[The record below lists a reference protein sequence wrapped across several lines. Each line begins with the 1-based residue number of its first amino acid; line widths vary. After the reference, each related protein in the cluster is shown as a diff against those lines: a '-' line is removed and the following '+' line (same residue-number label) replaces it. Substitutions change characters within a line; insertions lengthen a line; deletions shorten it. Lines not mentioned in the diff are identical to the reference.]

1 MNASESN
8 TPLGHLLL
16 LIPLSILAIA
26 FFSRLTQLEA
36 RPMHGDEANQ
46 AVKAGALLDEGFYR
60 YDPLD
65 HHGPTLYY
73 FSLVS
78 ARLFGQRTFIDTSE
92 RTFRVV
98 PALFGIGIVIL
109 ILLLRNGLG
118 TPAAWSAAL
127 LAAVSPAQTYYSRY
141 FIQETLLVFFTLAL
155 LLCGWRYLRRPGLG
169 WAFAAG
175 TCIGLMHATKETSV
189 IAWAAIAA
197 ALVATRLWKKRSG
210 EEAGLAMR
218 PVHLA
223 AAIALAVAVSVTLY
237 SSFFTYARGPLDS
250 ILTYGHYL
258 QQGGEPTLHE
268 KPWTYYLAQMAY
280 VHNGAGPHWSEAM
293 LLLLALIGA
302 IAILRFPKRLV
313 GDRDLSRF
321 LLLFATFMTVVYSA
335 LPYKTPW
342 TMLSLHIAIVLIAG
356 IGMAALLRYRPRI
369 FTGLSVKDVKTGR
382 VRVRLR
388 LRSPAKGFIFVLC
401 IVGIAH
407 LAYQSWLANARYPA
421 DPRNPYVYA
430 HTSPAFMKLVDR
442 IEDIAAV
449 HPDSEAML
457 IHVIQP
463 DEDYWPIPWYLRRF
477 ERVGYWKTIPDSP
490 DAAIIIADRDLAE
503 ALDAQL
509 QENYVVEMHGLRP
522 SVLRSVYIREDLW
535 KAFIETRKP

>member
-1 MNASESN
+1 MPGEGVRGNRAFVNASESN
-8 TPLGHLLL
+8 TSPGHLLL
-16 LIPLSILAIA
+16 LLPLSILAIA

-78 ARLFGQRTFIDTSE
+78 ARLLGQHIFIDTSE
-92 RTFRVV
+92 RTFRIV
-98 PALFGIGIVIL
+98 PALFGIGIVVL
-109 ILLLRNGLG
+109 ILLLRSGLG
-118 TPAAWSAAL
+118 TIAAWCAAL

-155 LLCGWRYLRRPGLG
+155 LLCGWRYIRRPGPG
-169 WAFAAG
+169 WALATGA
-175 TCIGLMHATKETSV
+175 CIGLMHATKETSI

-197 ALVATRLWKKRSG
+197 ALVITILWKKRSG
-210 EEAGLAMR
+210 EKAGFAMR
-218 PVHLA
+218 PTHLG
-223 AAIALAVAVSVTLY
+223 AAIAVAVVVSVTLY

-302 IAILRFPKRLV
+302 IAILRFPERLD
-313 GDRDLSRF
+313 GDRDLMRF
-321 LLLFATFMTVVYSA
+321 LLLFATFMVLIYSA

-342 TMLSLHIAIVLIAG
+342 SMLSLHAAIILVAG
-356 IGMAALLRYRPRI
+356 IGMSALL
-369 FTGLSVKDVKTGR
+369 
-382 VRVRLR
+382 RLR
-388 LRSPAKGFIFVLC
+388 LRRPVNLLIALLC
-401 IVGIAH
+401 VAGIAH
-407 LAYQSWLANARYPA
+407 LTYQSWLANARYPA

-449 HPDSEAML
+449 HPDAEAML

-477 ERVGYWKTIPDSP
+477 ERVGYWKTIPDPP
-490 DAAIIIADRDLAE
+490 DAALIIADRDLTE
-503 ALDAQL
+503 TLDARL
-509 QENYVVEMHGLRP
+509 QETYVVEMHGLRP
-522 SVLRSVYIREDLW
+522 SVLRTVYIREDLW
-535 KAFIETRKP
+535 KAFIETRNP

>member
-26 FFSRLTQLEA
+26 FFSRLTQLEV

-78 ARLFGQRTFIDTSE
+78 ARLLGQRTFIDTSE
-92 RTFRVV
+92 RTFRIV
-98 PALFGIGIVIL
+98 PALFGIGIVVL
-109 ILLLRNGLG
+109 ILLLRSGLG
-118 TPAAWSAAL
+118 TPAAWCAAL

-141 FIQETLLVFFTLAL
+141 FIQEPLLVFFTLAL

-169 WAFAAG
+169 WALAAG
-175 TCIGLMHATKETSV
+175 VCTGLMHATKETSI

-197 ALVATRLWKKRSG
+197 ALVATILWRKRSG
-210 EEAGLAMR
+210 EDLRFAIR
-218 PVHLA
+218 PVHLG
-223 AAIALAVAVSVTLY
+223 AAIALAVGVSVTLY

-268 KPWTYYLAQMAY
+268 KPWTYYLAQMGY
-280 VHNGAGPHWSEAM
+280 VHHGAGPHWSEAM

-302 IAILRFPKRLV
+302 IAILRFPEKLD

-321 LLLFATFMTVVYSA
+321 FLLFAAFMLIVYSA

-342 TMLSLHIAIVLIAG
+342 SMLSLHAAIILVAG
-356 IGMAALLRYRPRI
+356 IGMGALLRLRNLVK
-369 FTGLSVKDVKTGR
+369 GLI
-382 VRVRLR
+382 
-388 LRSPAKGFIFVLC
+388 AAIC
-401 IVGIAH
+401 IMGIAH

-449 HPDSEAML
+449 HPDAEAMP

-477 ERVGYWKTIPDSP
+477 ERVGYWRTIPDSP
-490 DAAIIIADRDLAE
+490 DAAVIIADRDLAE
-503 ALDAQL
+503 TLDVEL
-509 QENYVVEMHGLRP
+509 QETYVVEMHGLRP
-522 SVLRSVYIREDLW
+522 SVLRTVYIREDLW
-535 KAFIETRKP
+535 QSFIETRSH